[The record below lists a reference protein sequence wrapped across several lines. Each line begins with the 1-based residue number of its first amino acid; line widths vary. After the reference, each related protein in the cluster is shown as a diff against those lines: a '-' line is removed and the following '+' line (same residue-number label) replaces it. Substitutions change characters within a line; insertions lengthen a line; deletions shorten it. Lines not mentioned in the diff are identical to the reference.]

1 MLQSQG
7 SLCDVFMRWAVRVEL
22 TRDQEKKASSLVTPF
37 HQQKE
42 CVFFFFFLNFV
53 FSEEIQTLEY
63 DSHKQRYLVLIM
75 PLCCRIQFGLQ
86 PLHSLTV
93 SVSKISF
100 FEGFHLRRTGRS
112 AARSFCCAPPQR
124 RQEFEALRATVGKQN
139 EKCSV
144 KIPCVAAFPN

>member
-7 SLCDVFMRWAVRVEL
+7 SLCDVCMRWAVRVNQGS
-22 TRDQEKKASSLVTPF
+22 REKSQFTCDSLSSTKGV
-37 HQQKE
+37 
-42 CVFFFFFLNFV
+42 CVFFLNFI
-53 FSEEIQTLEY
+53 FSKEIQTLEY